1 MKKIWFLILLLF
13 SCVSIV
19 KATYSDEYPSAY
31 SWAFKNWITTQP
43 TIEKADMYWNITRI
57 ELSKMISNYA
67 INVLNKKVDTSKKC
81 QFIDVS
87 DRLNI
92 QYDLWVTKACQLW
105 LMWQWISKFKP
116 NDNVTR
122 AEFWTILSRL
132 LWWAEYNWWKPYY
145 LKHINQ
151 LNIRW
156 IMTNISNLKWNESRG
171 NVMVMLKKSQELWD
185 NKIASFEELDN
196 VVYDK
201 CPGDFEWSYER
212 VLKKSFIIP
221 YKDWFIGYEFWWQ
234 EGRLLYLTYR
244 KLEKPCELISISD
257 EIFWWN
263 WHWLSEP
270 LNNVYKAI
278 WWNNSRHTEEIVKNL
293 NCSNEDKCKKELNK
307 YIYNLIVWQEQQEY
321 FSKIMNKFKK
331 SIN

>member
-1 MKKIWFLILLLF
+1 
-13 SCVSIV
+13 
-19 KATYSDEYPSAY
+19 
-31 SWAFKNWITTQP
+31 
-43 TIEKADMYWNITRI
+43 
-57 ELSKMISNYA
+57 
-67 INVLNKKVDTSKKC
+67 LNKKVDTSKKC
-81 QFIDVS
+81 QFS
-87 DRLNI
+87 DISDKLNI

-132 LWWAEYNWWKPYY
+132 LYWTKYNGWTPYY
-145 LKHINQ
+145 QKHVNQ

-156 IMTNISNLKWNESRG
+156 IMTNINNLEKVNESRG
-171 NVMVMLKKSQELWD
+171 NVMVMLKRSEEKW
-185 NKIASFEELDN
+185 NNNIPSFEELDD

-201 CPGDFEWSYER
+201 CPSDFEWSYER
-212 VLKKSFIIP
+212 ILKKSFIIP

-234 EGRLLYLTYR
+234 EGRVLYLTYR
-244 KLEKPCELISISD
+244 KLEKPCELISKSD

-278 WWNNSRHTEEIVKNL
+278 WWNNSRHTEEIIKKL
-293 NCSNEDKCKKELNK
+293 NCNNEDKCIKELNN
-307 YIYNLIVWQEQQEY
+307 YIYNLMIWQEQQEY
-321 FSKIMNKFKK
+321 FSKIMNSFKK